1 MNSDCLEHPIE
12 GLAMRQQ
19 RATTKRV
26 LTWIDA
32 VIGTVEMQVLAWGII
47 LMAVNTIA
55 NVFGRYFF
63 NQSIYFTE
71 ELNQFLIVIVT
82 FMGLGYV
89 TRKGRH
95 IRMSAFYD
103 LLGDRP
109 KKLLM
114 ILIAA
119 LTAAVMFILAWY
131 AFEYVAKI
139 ARRGRVTP
147 ALQLPLY
154 LTYVWVVIG
163 FAVTGIQY
171 LLCMVKNFDL
181 ADTDVYISFT
191 EVDTY
196 EDPEIAEV
204 MHLYSQDHQAPDG
217 ASIDPAFEE
226 GRS

>member
-12 GLAMRQQ
+12 GRAMRQQ
-19 RATTKRV
+19 RTITKRV

-32 VIGTVEMQVLAWGII
+32 VIGKVEMQVLAWGII

-171 LLCMVKNFDL
+171 VLCMVKNFDL
-181 ADTDVYISFT
+181 ADADVYISFT

-204 MHLYSQDHQAPDG
+204 MHLYNQDHQSPDG
-217 ASIDPAFEE
+217 TGIDPASEE